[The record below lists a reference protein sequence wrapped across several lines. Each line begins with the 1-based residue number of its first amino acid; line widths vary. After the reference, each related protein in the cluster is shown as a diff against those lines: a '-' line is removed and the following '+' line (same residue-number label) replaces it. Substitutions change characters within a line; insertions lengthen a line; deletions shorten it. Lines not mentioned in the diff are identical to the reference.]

1 MIKLD
6 YSFDALIVVY
16 YIIVMN
22 VTMLSFNVFELS
34 LLEVLNDYGETKA
47 YYNSL
52 IIQTIQDL

>member
-6 YSFDALIVVY
+6 YSFDTLIVVY
-16 YIIVMN
+16 YTIVMN

>member
-1 MIKLD
+1 
-6 YSFDALIVVY
+6 
-16 YIIVMN
+16 MN